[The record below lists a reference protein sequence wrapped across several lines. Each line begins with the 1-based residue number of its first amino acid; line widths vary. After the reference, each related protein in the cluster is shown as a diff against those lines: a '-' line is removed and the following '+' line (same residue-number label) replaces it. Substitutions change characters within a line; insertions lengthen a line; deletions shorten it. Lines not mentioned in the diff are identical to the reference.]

1 MIEFLGSLPTL
12 FGGFVMMLIT
22 TLSGL
27 IVYMVSYKFI
37 AKYLRGDLKDA
48 VGSLFRVVSIL
59 VSLMLALAF
68 SEVITERQV
77 VEKAIERE
85 AVAISDIF
93 TALHHYDD
101 QRAVEIQR
109 VLVDYAHSVVDD
121 EWPALAN
128 DHLGPRTNALKQKF
142 TEALLELN
150 PVGRVQEKVWSAI
163 LADVDAVSDNRLTRL
178 DGALSKPPVYIN
190 VVFLGFLITMVFFG
204 AYRPEPVLVALSSLY
219 TLFVGLVLYLIIA
232 LSDPFEGGM
241 AIEPTTFHLMAE
253 TLASGLQ

>member
-1 MIEFLGSLPTL
+1 MIEFVGSLPTL
-12 FGGFVMMLIT
+12 FGGFVMMLLT

-27 IVYMVSYKFI
+27 IVCMVSHKFI
-37 AKYLRGDLKDA
+37 SMYLRGDLKDA
-48 VGSLFRVVSIL
+48 IGSLFRVVSIL

-68 SEVITERQV
+68 SEVIIEKQA

-85 AVAISDIF
+85 AIAVSDIF
-93 TALHHYDD
+93 IALNYYDE

-109 VLVDYAHSVVDD
+109 ILVAYAHSVVDD

-150 PVGRVQEKVWSAI
+150 PVGRVQEKVWSTI
-163 LADVDAVSDNRLTRL
+163 LVDVDVVSDNRLIRL

-190 VVFLGFLITMVFFG
+190 VVFFGFLITMVFFG

-219 TLFVGLVLYLIIA
+219 TVFVGLVLYLIIA
-232 LSDPFEGGM
+232 LSDPFHGGM
-241 AIEPTTFHLMAE
+241 AIEPTTFRLMAE
-253 TLASGLQ
+253 ILTSGLQ

>member
-1 MIEFLGSLPTL
+1 MIEFVGSLPTL
-12 FGGFVMMLIT
+12 CGGFVMMLLT

-27 IVYMVSYKFI
+27 IVYMVSHKFI
-37 AKYLRGDLKDA
+37 SIYLRGDLNDA

-68 SEVITERQV
+68 SEVVVERQA

-93 TALHHYDD
+93 VALRHYDEQD
-101 QRAVEIQR
+101 GVEIQR
-109 VLVDYAHSVVDD
+109 ILVDYAHSVVGD

-128 DHLGPRTNALKQKF
+128 DHLGARTNELKQKF
-142 TEALLELN
+142 TDALFEMK
-150 PVGRVQEKVWSAI
+150 PVGRVQEKVWSII
-163 LADVDAVSDNRLTRL
+163 LADVDSVSDNRLIRL

-190 VVFLGFLITMVFFG
+190 VVFFGFLITMVFFG
-204 AYRPEPVLVALSSLY
+204 AYRPELVLVALSSLY
-219 TLFVGLVLYLIIA
+219 TVFVGLVLYLIIA
-232 LSDPFEGGM
+232 LSDPFHGGM

-253 TLASGLQ
+253 TLASGLR